1 MLNQNNKIDITELTE
16 RVKKRQGLD
25 LTELRSILSGS
36 DLTLEQLQA
45 AAAAL
50 KQDILSESVTLAAL
64 VELKRDAD
72 AESDAPAADES
83 RREAD
88 AASNAPAAKQTAAAS
103 SEALFRPIV
112 AAGHKRLHI
121 ILSGDSQTDN
131 TALECAAARFD
142 ADHCGCIEL
151 TLNSDGAADIGKS
164 ADLVFVHP
172 GDLAA
177 YESARNIDSATARPI
192 GVDIDI
198 DCDPESFCRQLESI
212 SAAKAFVA
220 AARIHASSAADKTAR
235 LKFCALTALALP
247 YAKIGAELDAVDDAV
262 DYVKSGASLLYLRGD
277 ATSRTDSVVRRL
289 SAHRILCGFCAACV
303 SCDRYADGYSQ
314 LCTDGQLYNYCYLN
328 SLLSLREYA
337 ADHASRDTRIA
348 ATDLILNRLY
358 GIGNKQVRDQMAQ
371 AMKDIRSGERG
382 FRF

>member
-1 MLNQNNKIDITELTE
+1 MLNQNNKIDINELSE

-72 AESDAPAADES
+72 AESDAPVADES

-172 GDLAA
+172 GDLSA

-289 SAHRILCGFCAACV
+289 SAQGILCGFCAASSGV
-303 SCDRYADGYSQ
+303 RPPSASTGKSAMPSPMTSMYFINLA
-314 LCTDGQLYNYCYLN
+314 
-328 SLLSLREYA
+328 LLFVLR
-337 ADHASRDTRIA
+337 H
-348 ATDLILNRLY
+348 ILV
-358 GIGNKQVRDQMAQ
+358 GN
-371 AMKDIRSGERG
+371 
-382 FRF
+382 

>member
-72 AESDAPAADES
+72 AESDAPVADES

-198 DCDPESFCRQLESI
+198 DCDPDSFCRQLESI

-220 AARIHASSAADKTAR
+220 AARIHASSAADRTAR
-235 LKFCALTALALP
+235 LKYCALTALALP

-277 ATSRTDSVVRRL
+277 TIARTDSVVRRL
-289 SAHRILCGFCAACV
+289 SAQGILCGFCAACV

-358 GIGNKQVRDQMAQ
+358 GIDNKQVRDQMAQ